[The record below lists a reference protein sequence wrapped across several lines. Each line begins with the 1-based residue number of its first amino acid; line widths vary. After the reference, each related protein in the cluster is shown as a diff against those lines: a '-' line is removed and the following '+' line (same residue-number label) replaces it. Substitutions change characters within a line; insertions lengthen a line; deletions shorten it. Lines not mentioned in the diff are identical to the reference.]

1 MADPRESLNLRFLV
15 EDGTPY
21 ICIPDLL
28 AWVADAHEHAKAS
41 TFPGSS
47 IGQLAELRVKLA
59 RMAEL
64 VEARVEHG

>member
-1 MADPRESLNLRFLV
+1 MTRLV
-15 EDGTPY
+15 IELPDGLFVTRNSRG
-21 ICIPDLL
+21 I
-28 AWVADAHEHAKAS
+28 WVHDQHAKAS